1 MIKNIRKIDSAIL
14 RAESVL
20 LVLAVGLMTLM
31 AFGEVMSKLI
41 ADYPIQWM
49 EMAVR
54 YLVLWVTFIGGSVAT
69 ASGRHITIDIAA
81 RYLQPRGRAIAV
93 ATTSS
98 FAVGILMVLFFVSI
112 TYLRMKFANNN
123 IAFTI
128 RSLGM
133 VLPVRSY
140 IALSVV
146 PPALLAMAWHFF
158 VITMEAILDPGS
170 LPTEQ
175 DEAVS

>member
-1 MIKNIRKIDSAIL
+1 MIKNIRKIDNAIL
-14 RAESVL
+14 RAESVI
-20 LVLAVGLMTLM
+20 LVLAVGLMALM

-41 ADYPIQWM
+41 ADYPVPWI

-54 YLVLWVTFIGGSVAT
+54 YLVLWVAFVGGSVAT
-69 ASGRHITIDIAA
+69 ANGRHITIDIAA
-81 RYLQPRGRAIAV
+81 RYLNAKGRAIAV

-98 FAVGILMVLFFVSI
+98 VAVGVLMVLFFVSV
-112 TYLRMKFANNN
+112 TYLRMKFTNHT

-128 RSLGM
+128 RTLGM

-146 PPALLAMAWHFF
+146 PPALLVMAWHFL
-158 VITMEAILDPGS
+158 VLTLEAILDPSS

-175 DEAVS
+175 KEAMS